1 MVTMIVAT
9 PNFNH
14 EEHSADVLT
23 DTVVDA
29 RIIHLKVSE
38 DFASGGKLVDVE
50 ATLQWVIANA
60 NAYDMAAPILASATA
75 T

>member
-1 MVTMIVAT
+1 MV
-9 PNFNH
+9 
-14 EEHSADVLT
+14 DL
-23 DTVVDA
+23 